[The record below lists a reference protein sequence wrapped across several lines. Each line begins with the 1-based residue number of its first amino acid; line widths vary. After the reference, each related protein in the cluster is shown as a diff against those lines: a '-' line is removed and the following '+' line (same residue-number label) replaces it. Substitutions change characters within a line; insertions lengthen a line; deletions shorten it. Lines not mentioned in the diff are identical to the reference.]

1 MIDRCGFPGL
11 SRAPADLGAR
21 SSDFGGMIERTP
33 QAVARPRSVDEVS
46 HIVRWAAKE
55 GLQLSARGGGHSQ
68 GGQALTDGGLA
79 VDTIWLGRFE
89 PVGPD
94 LLRAQGGTRW
104 GAIVDA
110 LRGTR
115 KLPRV
120 LVDTAEVSVGG
131 TLSAGGFGTTSH
143 RHGVQIGQVEQ
154 IEVVTG
160 TGDRVRC
167 SSSRNADLFDA
178 VRGGQGQFG
187 LITDAWIRL
196 RRAGRRIR
204 QYQFRYE
211 NFDRFASDFERV
223 LDEERFD
230 HLRAETRIHD
240 RDIVMSA
247 GVEYEEDHDEAGA
260 LEGLGYEEIVSLND
274 TADVGRA
281 GMYPRWA
288 FSRRMHHPWR
298 DWFMPWETLRTVL
311 AQTWLDPDWVP
322 RAPDIWI
329 GIYPIGTR
337 AINAPLFMHPIGD
350 RMFSYSILA
359 VLDEFEEAN
368 RLAGRLGTID
378 RRLIELGGKA
388 YLSGRVGYGSGEW
401 RQHYGDSFELGSG
414 WKDKFDPHRVFR
426 WEGMPFDSGPFAS
439 VRGGAT

>member
-1 MIDRCGFPGL
+1 MIDRRGFPGL
-11 SRAPADLGAR
+11 SRELADLDAR

-33 QAVARPRSVDEVS
+33 QAVARPKSVDEVS
-46 HIVRWAAKE
+46 RVVRWAAKE

-68 GGQALTDGGLA
+68 GGQTLTEGGLA
-79 VDTIWLGRFE
+79 VDTVWLGRFE

-120 LVDTAEVSVGG
+120 LVDTAETSVGG

-143 RHGVQIGQVEQ
+143 RYGVQVGQVDQ

-167 SSSRNADLFDA
+167 SSTQNTDLFDA

-187 LITDAWIRL
+187 IITDAWIRL
-196 RRAGRRIR
+196 RRTGERIR
-204 QYQFRYE
+204 QYQVRYKDL
-211 NFDRFASDFERV
+211 DRFASDFERV
-223 LDEERFD
+223 LDEKRFD

-247 GVEYEEDHDEAGA
+247 GIEYEEDHDEAGA

-274 TADVGRA
+274 PADVGRA

-359 VLDEFEEAN
+359 VLDEFEEAR

-426 WEGMPFDSGPFAS
+426 WEGMPFDNGPVAS

>member
-1 MIDRCGFPGL
+1 MIDRCGIPSL
-11 SRAPADLGAR
+11 SGEAADLAAR
-21 SSDFGGMIERTP
+21 SRDFGGMIERTP
-33 QAVARPRSVDEVS
+33 QAVARPKSADEIS
-46 HIVRWAAKE
+46 RIVRWAATE
-55 GLQLSARGGGHSQ
+55 GLPLSVRGGGHSQ
-68 GGQALTDGGLA
+68 GGQSLTDRGLA
-79 VDTIWLGRFE
+79 VDTVWLNRFE
-89 PVGPD
+89 RVGPD
-94 LLRAQGGTRW
+94 LVRAQGGTRW
-104 GAIVDA
+104 GALVDG
-110 LRGTR
+110 LRGSR

-143 RHGVQIGQVEQ
+143 RHGVQVGQVEE

-167 SSSRNADLFDA
+167 SSSRNADLFNA

-187 LITDAWIRL
+187 IITDAWIRL
-196 RRAGRRIR
+196 RRAGKRIR
-204 QYQFRYE
+204 QYQLRYTD
-211 NFDRFASDFERV
+211 FARFASDLERV

-260 LEGLGYEEIVSLND
+260 LGGLGYAEIATVND
-274 TADVGRA
+274 TAEVGRA

-311 AQTWLDPDWVP
+311 AQTWLDPGWVP

-337 AINAPLFMHPIGD
+337 AIDAPLFVHPRGE

-359 VLDEFEEAN
+359 VLDDYEAAS
-368 RLAGRLGTID
+368 RLAGRLTTID

-388 YLSGRVGYGSGEW
+388 YLSGRVGYGPGEW
-401 RQHYGDSFELGSG
+401 RAHYGDGFEPGLG
-414 WKDKFDPHRVFR
+414 WKDRFDPDRVFR
-426 WEGMPFDSGPFAS
+426 WEGMPFDSG
-439 VRGGAT
+439 AT